1 MAEPCSTQEPFVS
14 VLTPVYNGEAYL
26 AECIESVLA
35 QSFRNFEYVILNNC
49 SKDSTAEIAKQ
60 YAGRDPRI
68 RLVEGDTFRGVIANH
83 NHAFSLISSESKY
96 TKVVSADDIIF
107 PDCLMQLVCLAE
119 AHPSVGIV
127 SSYQLSGGDDQWE
140 VRCTGLPYWR
150 TVVSGKEIC
159 RRHLLTD
166 DNLFGAPTSV
176 LYRSDLVRMKSQFYP
191 NPRSEADMS
200 CCIENMLSS
209 DFGFVHQVLS
219 FERCHGPRI
228 TTTARSF
235 GAYITSRLHDLNA
248 YGPECLTKEELHQR
262 RNILLDDYYRHLA
275 IAIVNL
281 RDRNYWRF
289 QKDSFREL
297 DLRLDWFKLAGAVCG
312 KVLSLIFDLRGTWNK
327 LSRRIKR
334 NNAQSV
340 PPLVSKSTD
349 S

>member
-1 MAEPCSTQEPFVS
+1 MTDSCSPQKPLVS
-14 VLTPVYNGEAYL
+14 VLTPVYNGETYL
-26 AECIESVLA
+26 SECIESVLA
-35 QSFRNFEYVILNNC
+35 QSFRNFEYIILNNC
-49 SKDSTAEIAKQ
+49 SKDSTAEIAKR
-60 YAGRDPRI
+60 YAERDPRI

-127 SSYQLSGGDDQWE
+127 SSYQLSGGNDEWE

-176 LYRSDLVRMKSQFYP
+176 LYRSDLVRRKREFYP

-200 CCIENMLSS
+200 CCIENMLRS

-235 GAYITSRLHDLNA
+235 DAYITSRLNDLNE
-248 YGPECLTKEELHQR
+248 YGPECLTDEELSQR
-262 RNILLDDYYRHLA
+262 RNELLDDYYRHLA
-275 IAIVNL
+275 VGIVNL
-281 RDRNYWRF
+281 RDRTYWLY
-289 QKDSFREL
+289 QKDRLREL
-297 DLRLDWFKLAGAVCG
+297 DLRLDWMRLVSAVCG
-312 KVLSLIFDLRGTWNK
+312 KVLSLTFDLRGTWNK

-334 NNAQSV
+334 SNDQSA
-340 PPLVSKSTD
+340 PSLASKSTD